1 MKPIAGAWPFPF
13 KARADSLRGGTLPQV
28 ANNCL
33 LVDAGKHRFFVCYIN
48 VICKTT
54 LPSMKFT
61 IYFKFLLI
69 CIYIMGWR
77 DMDRRQISRISN
89 SCVSNASHRAYT
101 QTHSLTHSHLWSPK
115 RQWISMFFVC
125 SSQRTRKK
133 THANWRN
140 QEPSSSEKTRPF
152 SQLLN

>member
-13 KARADSLRGGTLPQV
+13 KARADSLRGTLPQV
-28 ANNCL
+28 ANNYL

-48 VICKTT
+48 VICKM
-54 LPSMKFT
+54 PFT
-61 IYFKFLLI
+61 VYLKFLLI

-77 DMDRRQISRISN
+77 DTDRRRISRISN

-115 RQWISMFFVC
+115 RQWFSMFVFVC
-125 SSQRTRKK
+125 SSQRTRRK

-140 QEPSSSEKTRPF
+140 QEPSSSEAAAHD
-152 SQLLN
+152 QDLLLNF